1 MQNLEQTRK
10 VLGFFQQRVLGT
22 PQEQP
27 ESERYLRDDDSRALR
42 HFFFSFLYRVMP
54 SATELDIAA
63 ILTHTLRQ
71 DPSAPTSQA
80 AQVENTHQSTIS
92 TLNATV
98 GDDSGQ
104 ECCGGIIDC
113 EGLVE

>member
-1 MQNLEQTRK
+1 
-10 VLGFFQQRVLGT
+10 
-22 PQEQP
+22 
-27 ESERYLRDDDSRALR
+27 
-42 HFFFSFLYRVMP
+42 MP

-92 TLNATV
+92 TLNVTV

-104 ECCGGIIDC
+104 DCCGGIIDC
-113 EGLVE
+113 EGLIE